1 MVGNLSFMSVTFLS
15 FRHSVQDVQVHLLQE
30 LQCKDF
36 LAVKKQNHPCIQEKC
51 QVMK

>member
-1 MVGNLSFMSVTFLS
+1 MVGNLSFVSVTFLS
-15 FRHSVQDVQVHLLQE
+15 LRHSVQDAQLHLLQE

-36 LAVKKQNHPCIQEKC
+36 LAVMKKNHPCIQEKC